1 MLGFAPMKRL
11 AVLAATALIFGCGSP
26 ADRKAVPDKNPL
38 SVRGWVEDVEGGG
51 QGMERTPE
59 TELARRAQLFQ
70 SMNVW
75 VENVDYVSGGV
86 AQDGSFLLLD
96 VPPGNVT
103 VSFATPGVESAKLV
117 LQNVPAGADVLIPGV
132 MLRNG
137 DVKVV
142 NPKAIVVRVPA
153 SIDKTEPTG
162 AVATIAGNQVPV
174 IRAPLREFTNR
185 RDYPDPGGLRTVA
198 IYK

>member
-11 AVLAATALIFGCGSP
+11 LIFAVAALVLGCGSP
-26 ADRKAVPDKNPL
+26 SDRKAVPDKNPL

-117 LQNVPAGADVLIPGV
+117 LQNVPAGADVLVPGV

-137 DVKVV
+137 EVKVV

-153 SIDKTEPTG
+153 SSDRTEPTG
-162 AVATIAGNQVPV
+162 AVAIIAGHQVPV
-174 IRAPLREFTNR
+174 VRAPLKEFVNR
-185 RDYPDPGGLRTVA
+185 RDYPNPGGLRTVA

>member
-1 MLGFAPMKRL
+1 MKRL
-11 AVLAATALIFGCGSP
+11 AVITALTFLAACGNPSE
-26 ADRKAVPDKNPL
+26 RRAVPDKNPL

-70 SMNVW
+70 TTNVW
-75 VENVDYVSGGV
+75 VENVDFVSGGV
-86 AQDGSFLLLD
+86 AGNGAFILLD

-103 VSFATPGVESAKLV
+103 ISFATPGVASAKLI

-137 DVKVV
+137 EVKIVD
-142 NPKAIVVRVPA
+142 PKAIVVRVPA
-153 SIDKTEPTG
+153 NIEKPEPAGTQ
-162 AVATIAGNQVPV
+162 AIVAGHSVPV
-174 IRAPLREFTNR
+174 IRAPMRAFLDR
-185 RDYPDPGGLRTVA
+185 RDYPEPGGLRTVA